1 VFNLNK
7 NFDETRKF
15 RVVVY
20 TVRTLVPTEQ
30 AEGDLLVDKVVKDVF
45 DLAVELKDGPSICII
60 RTDAGFKIEI
70 ANLKQT
76 DELILDRSY
85 LKKLLIEAFL
95 E

>member
-1 VFNLNK
+1 
-7 NFDETRKF
+7 
-15 RVVVY
+15 
-20 TVRTLVPTEQ
+20 
-30 AEGDLLVDKVVKDVF
+30 LLVDKVVKDVF
-45 DLAVELKDGPSICII
+45 DLAIELQNGPSISII

-76 DELILDRSY
+76 DELTLDREY

>member
-1 VFNLNK
+1 VFDLSDS
-7 NFDETRKF
+7 DETRKF

-30 AEGDLLVDKVVKDVF
+30 AEGDLLVDKTVKDVF
-45 DLAVELKDGPSICII
+45 DLAIELQNGPSISII

-76 DELILDRSY
+76 DELVLDRSY